1 MSRAQLAIDVADLGD
16 ASGSHS
22 ELFATPPTKA
32 RPGYADCAVLDPP
45 LEVVLVDDPDAGAG
59 TLDHLGVEV
68 AGTAEVAATQVH
80 LAGEGPATA
89 VEERTEC
96 CQAAQDEVRVDVPG
110 EEPWGLYRVPA
121 DAGMPAG
128 RLRSEG
134 PSGSVCCA
142 TRPEPAVT
150 PTGGSACCCARQLPQ
165 SS

>member
-68 AGTAEVAATQVH
+68 AGTAEVAAPEVAATQVH

-128 RLRSEG
+128 RLRSEDRAAL
-134 PSGSVCCA
+134 CA
-142 TRPEPAVT
+142 AQPGRSRP
-150 PTGGSACCCARQLPQ
+150 
-165 SS
+165 